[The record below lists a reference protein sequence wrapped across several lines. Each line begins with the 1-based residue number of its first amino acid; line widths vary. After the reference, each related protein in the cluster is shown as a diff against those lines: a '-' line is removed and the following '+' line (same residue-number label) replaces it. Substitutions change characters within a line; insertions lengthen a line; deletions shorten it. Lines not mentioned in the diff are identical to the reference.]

1 MENKEQKATPTT
13 FRITST
19 TNDKFKELAQSFGF
33 TQEEMLSNLIST
45 YELENA
51 KALIINREKEIAE
64 FQSHVSRLVNIYL
77 NSLELN
83 QNSETRI
90 HEKYSEQLNTKVE
103 MINLLQNKIAEMKD
117 NVENQNLLLT
127 NTLNENAKLTDEV
140 DNLKDTLGTKEKL
153 IKEYIEK
160 IDTFSSLITEYTEYK
175 NDYMKLKD
183 KLDSLSAEKEE
194 ALYNLKQVELENINL
209 EKRVELLLNQIQD
222 NKDNLLQIKTEY
234 KENLAQIKS
243 EHSELIK
250 TKNLELE
257 RASKELFDQLQAL
270 TLKHENEASRLNKTH
285 MKEITQIKAE
295 YKENLNRI
303 QNENVKE
310 LKVLEER
317 LIIEHNNNLETLKLN
332 YEKQLFEKDKELNKF
347 KNI

>member
-1 MENKEQKATPTT
+1 MDNKEQKATPTT
-13 FRITST
+13 FRITPI

-51 KALIINREKEIAE
+51 KALIINREKEIDE

-83 QNSETRI
+83 QNSENRI
-90 HEKYSEQLNTKVE
+90 HEKYSEQINKKVE
-103 MINLLQNKIAEMKD
+103 MINLLQNKISEMKD

-140 DNLKDTLGTKEKL
+140 NNLKDTLGTKEKL

-160 IDTFSSLITEYTEYK
+160 IDTFSSLITEYKKYK

-183 KLDSLSAEKEE
+183 KLDFVSAEKEE
-194 ALYNLKQVELENINL
+194 ALYNSKQLTLEKSNL
-209 EKRVELLLNQIQD
+209 EKRIELLLNQIQD
-222 NKDNLLQIKTEY
+222 TKDSLLQIKAEH
-234 KENLAQIKS
+234 KENLVQIKE

-250 TKNLELE
+250 SKNLELE
-257 RASKELFDQLQAL
+257 RTYKELSDQLQAL
-270 TLKHENEASRLNKTH
+270 TLKHDREASRLNKTH
-285 MKEITQIKAE
+285 MEEIAQIKAE

-303 QNENVKE
+303 QTENVKE

-317 LIIEHNNNLETLKLN
+317 LISQHNNSLEKLTLN
-332 YEKQLFEKDKELNKF
+332 YEKQLFEKDKELNKY

>member
-1 MENKEQKATPTT
+1 MENKESKATPTT
-13 FRITST
+13 FRITSS

-51 KALIINREKEIAE
+51 KALIINREKEIDE

-83 QNSETRI
+83 QNSENRI
-90 HEKYSEQLNTKVE
+90 HEKYSEQINKKVE
-103 MINLLQNKIAEMKD
+103 MINLLQNKISEMKD

-140 DNLKDTLGTKEKL
+140 NNLKDTLGTKEKL

-160 IDTFSSLITEYTEYK
+160 IDTFSSLITEYKEYK

-183 KLDSLSAEKEE
+183 KLDFVSAEKEE
-194 ALYNLKQVELENINL
+194 ALYNSKQLTLEKSNL
-209 EKRVELLLNQIQD
+209 EKRIELLLNQIQD
-222 NKDNLLQIKTEY
+222 TKDSLFQIKAEH
-234 KENLAQIKS
+234 KENLVQIKE

-250 TKNLELE
+250 SKNLELE
-257 RASKELFDQLQAL
+257 RTYKELSDQLQAL
-270 TLKHENEASRLNKTH
+270 TLKHDREASKLNKAH
-285 MKEITQIKAE
+285 MEEMAQIKAE

-303 QNENVKE
+303 QNENTKE
-310 LKVLEER
+310 LKILEER
-317 LIIEHNNNLETLKLN
+317 LISQHNNSLEKLRLN
-332 YEKQLFEKDKELNKF
+332 YEKQLFEKDKELNKY